1 MRDEPSLLSFVFRH
15 DVERVVVAS
24 DGTVL
29 AVRRDEETERTEV

>member
-29 AVRRDEETERTEV
+29 TVRRDEETERTEV